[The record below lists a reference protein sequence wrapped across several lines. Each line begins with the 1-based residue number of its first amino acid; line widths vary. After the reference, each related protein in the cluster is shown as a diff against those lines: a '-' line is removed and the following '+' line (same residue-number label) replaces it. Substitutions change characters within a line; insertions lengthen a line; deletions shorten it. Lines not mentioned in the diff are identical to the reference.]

1 MRRVVSLFLPTWP
14 TDRFRRRNGGP
25 ARDEPLV
32 TAVREGSRRVLACVD
47 AAGRALGLTPGM
59 TVAHAQ
65 ALVPGLQMIEAT
77 PDEDAEAL
85 GRLALWCLRYAPIV
99 APDPPDGVLV
109 DIAGA
114 AHLHG
119 GEAALLR
126 DLLRR
131 LRRTGL
137 DAKVAVADTAGAA
150 WAMARYGPQG
160 VVPPGATAPAIS
172 ELPLEALRL
181 PRETVESLRAAGFE
195 RIAEII
201 EKPKGPFIRRFGPE
215 LVRRLDQ
222 ALGREPDPIEPL
234 FPADTPTRR
243 RAFAEPIGAPEVLE
257 RVTADLVRDLCRDL
271 EARGEGARRLDL
283 VFRRVDNLCQGVRI
297 ATARPS
303 RDPRH
308 LLGLFGERFGLVDP
322 GFGIE
327 EAVLMASVVE
337 PFAHSQIVGRHVAEE
352 DAEADVGELV
362 DRVAVRLAANAPYRL
377 TPVES
382 RMPERSVRK
391 APPLGAV
398 TTAVWPARLPRPPLL
413 VDPPELIV
421 ALNSDQP
428 PKMFTWR
435 GKRRG
440 VAKADGPERIHGEW
454 WTCDDEM
461 FLVRDYYRV
470 ETEAGE
476 RFWLFRDAPAAQG
489 GRWFL
494 HGVFA

>member
-14 TDRFRRRNGGP
+14 TDRFRRRTGGP
-25 ARDEPLV
+25 TRDEPLV
-32 TAVREGSRRVLACVD
+32 TAAREGSRRVLACAD
-47 AAGRALGLTPGM
+47 AAARNLGLAPGM

-65 ALVPGLQMIEAT
+65 ALVPGLQMTEAV
-77 PDEDAEAL
+77 PEDDAEAL
-85 GRLALWCLRYAPIV
+85 ARLALWCLRYAPIV
-99 APDPPDGVLV
+99 ASDLPDGIIV
-109 DIAGA
+109 DIGGA

-119 GEAALLR
+119 GEAPLLR
-126 DLLRR
+126 DLVRR
-131 LRRTGL
+131 LRRTGV

-150 WAMARYGPQG
+150 WAVARYGRQG
-160 VVPPGATAPAIS
+160 VVAPGAAASAIAG
-172 ELPLEALRL
+172 LPLEALRL
-181 PRETVESLRAAGFE
+181 PRETVEALRAAGFE
-195 RIAEII
+195 RIGDIVA
-201 EKPKGPFIRRFGPE
+201 KPKGPFIRRFGPE

-222 ALGREPDPIEPL
+222 ALGREPEPIEPL
-234 FPADTPTRR
+234 LPAEMPRRR

-271 EARGEGARRLDL
+271 EARGEGVRRLDL
-283 VFRRVDNLCQGVRI
+283 VLRRVANLRQGVRI

-308 LLGLFGERFGLVDP
+308 LVRLFGERLGFVDP
-322 GFGIE
+322 GFGVE
-327 EAVLMASVVE
+327 EAVLLASEVE
-337 PFAHSQIVGRHVAEE
+337 PFEESQIVGRHVAEE
-352 DAEADVGELV
+352 DAQADIGELV
-362 DRVAVRLAANAPYRL
+362 DRVAVRLAANGPYRL
-377 TPVES
+377 APVES
-382 RMPERSVRK
+382 RIPERSVRK
-391 APPLGAV
+391 MPPLAAAA
-398 TTAVWPARLPRPPLL
+398 TAAWPARLPRPPLL
-413 VDPPELIV
+413 VDPPEAIV

-428 PKMFTWR
+428 PKMVTWR

-470 ETEAGE
+470 ETQAGE

-494 HGVFA
+494 HGVFG

>member
-14 TDRFRRRNGGP
+14 TDRFRRRSGAPG
-25 ARDEPLV
+25 RDEPLV
-32 TAVREGSRRVLACVD
+32 TAAREGSRRVLACVD
-47 AAGRALGLTPGM
+47 AAARNLGLTPGM

-65 ALVPGLQMIEAT
+65 ALVPGLQMVEAV
-77 PDEDAEAL
+77 PEDDTEAL
-85 GRLALWCLRYAPIV
+85 ARLALWCLRYAPIV
-99 APDPPDGVLV
+99 APDPPDGIVV
-109 DIAGA
+109 DIGGA

-119 GEAALLR
+119 GEAPLLR
-126 DLLRR
+126 DLVRR
-131 LRRTGL
+131 LRRTGV

-150 WAMARYGPQG
+150 WGVARYGSQG
-160 VVPPGATAPAIS
+160 VVPPGDAAPAI
-172 ELPLEALRL
+172 ERLPLEALRL
-181 PRETVESLRAAGFE
+181 PRETVEALRGAGFE
-195 RIAEII
+195 HIGDIVH
-201 EKPKGPFIRRFGPE
+201 KPKGPFIRRFGHE

-222 ALGREPDPIEPL
+222 ALGREPEPIEPL
-234 FPADTPTRR
+234 LPAETPQRR
-243 RAFAEPIGAPEVLE
+243 RAFAEPIGSPEVLE
-257 RVTADLVRDLCRDL
+257 RVAADLLRDLCGDL
-271 EARGEGARRLDL
+271 EARGDGARRLDL
-283 VFRRVDNLCQGVRI
+283 VFRRVDNLRKALRV

-308 LLGLFGERFGLVDP
+308 LVRLFAERLGVIDP

-327 EAVLMASVVE
+327 EAVLLASEVE
-337 PFAHSQIVGRHVAEE
+337 PFAESQIVGRHVAEE
-352 DAEADVGELV
+352 DAEADLGELV

-377 TPVES
+377 APVES
-382 RMPERSVRK
+382 RIPERSVRK
-391 APPLGAV
+391 APPLAPAAGAP
-398 TTAVWPARLPRPPLL
+398 WPARLPRPPLL
-413 VDPPELIV
+413 VDPPERIV

-428 PKMFTWR
+428 PKIFTWR

-440 VAKADGPERIHGEW
+440 VARADGPERIHGEW

>member
-14 TDRFRRRNGGP
+14 TDRFRRRSGGP
-25 ARDEPLV
+25 GRDEPLV
-32 TAVREGSRRVLACVD
+32 TAAREGSRRVLACAD
-47 AAGRALGLTPGM
+47 AAARALGLTPGM

-65 ALVPGLQMIEAT
+65 ALVPGLQTIEAV
-77 PDEDAEAL
+77 PAEDAEAL
-85 GRLALWCLRYAPIV
+85 ARLALWCLRYAPIV
-99 APDPPDGVLV
+99 APDPPDGIVI

-119 GEAALLR
+119 NEAALLR
-126 DLLRR
+126 DLVRR
-131 LRRTGL
+131 LRRTGV
-137 DAKVAVADTAGAA
+137 DAKVAVADTAAAA
-150 WAMARYGPQG
+150 WAVARYGPQG
-160 VVPPGATAPAIS
+160 VVAPGGAAPAIAG
-172 ELPLEALRL
+172 LPLEGLRL
-181 PRETVESLRAAGFE
+181 ARETVDGLRAAGFV
-195 RIAEII
+195 RIGEIV

-222 ALGREPDPIEPL
+222 ALGLQPEPIEPL
-234 FPADTPTRR
+234 LPAETPSRR
-243 RAFAEPIGAPEVLE
+243 RAFAEPIGAPDTLE
-257 RVTADLVRDLCRDL
+257 RVTADLLRDLCHDL
-271 EARGEGARRLDL
+271 EARGDGARRLDL
-283 VFRRVDNLCQGVRI
+283 VFRRVDNLRQGVRI

-308 LLGLFGERFGLVDP
+308 LLRLFGERLGCVDP

-327 EAVLMASVVE
+327 EAVLTASAVE

-352 DAEADVGELV
+352 DGAADLGELV
-362 DRVAVRLAANAPYRL
+362 DRVAVRLAANGPYRL
-377 TPVES
+377 APVES
-382 RMPERSVRK
+382 RIPERSVRK
-391 APPLGAV
+391 APPLAV
-398 TTAVWPARLPRPPLL
+398 AATAAWPARLPRPPLL
-413 VDPPELIV
+413 VDPPEAIV

-428 PKMFTWR
+428 PRMFTWR

-454 WTCDDEM
+454 WTGDDEM